1 MWINE
6 GFTTFI
12 ENKISSQIHG
22 EDFGLVEAFIGN
34 QSLWV
39 DIVDFGLNN
48 TYGSLYPVLDGDNP
62 DNSYSSVP
70 YDKGFQLL
78 YYLESLIGGENFRDF
93 LRFWIQTNSLTS
105 VTNIQLR
112 ASWEYFV
119 STRLTS
125 LTGDEINKILKK
137 VDFETYSGFLK

>member
-22 EDFGLVEAFIGN
+22 DDFGKVEAFIGN

-105 VTNIQLR
+105 VTNI
-112 ASWEYFV
+112 
-119 STRLTS
+119 
-125 LTGDEINKILKK
+125 
-137 VDFETYSGFLK
+137 